1 MRPQIT
7 STELAA
13 DRAHALA
20 LTPVSRETEARL
32 DAFVDCLLRRQQTT
46 NLIASSTVPHLWTR
60 HIADSLQLLALAPHA
75 SVWLDLGS
83 GAGFPGLIIACA
95 LAGRTGAVVHLVEST
110 NKKCTFLRD
119 TIAATGAPALVH
131 CERIEDFAK
140 HFNDRV
146 DVITARALAPLPVL
160 LGYVQPLMK
169 TGAQA
174 LLMKGQ
180 DIEAELTD
188 SSKYWNIRASLVASK
203 TSASSKIVIIDG
215 VQSRKGRR

>member
-1 MRPQIT
+1 
-7 STELAA
+7 
-13 DRAHALA
+13 
-20 LTPVSRETEARL
+20 V
-32 DAFVDCLLRRQQTT
+32 
-46 NLIASSTVPHLWTR
+46 
-60 HIADSLQLLALAPHA
+60 ADSLQLLALAPDA
-75 SVWLDLGS
+75 STWIDLGS

-95 LAGRTGAVVHLVEST
+95 LAGRPGTVVHLVESI
-110 NKKCTFLRD
+110 NKKCAFLRD
-119 TIAATGAPALVH
+119 AIAATGVPAVVH

-140 HFNDRV
+140 HFNGRA

-188 SSKYWNIRASLVASK
+188 SSKYWNIRPSLVASK
-203 TSASSKIVIIDG
+203 TSASSKIVIIGG
-215 VQSRKGRR
+215 VESRKSKG